1 MSISDFGKPEVN
13 APVISLTDPETK
25 PADTPPPV
33 EQPSGFTPVETQKQE
48 EKSDFNVVKS
58 NEPSINTGPT
68 LVVSN
73 PVNSAPSP
81 EDILND
87 IMGNIGEGIGHGSK
101 LKILIYG
108 DPGSMKSSLA
118 ATAPNNLVADLEDG
132 LMAAKFSPHGVA
144 DNVRPYPWMGFENFA
159 NLIGTFLSNPP
170 ELDWVETFTIDT
182 FTELHRRALAEI
194 TEREWRRRPGSVN
207 RYVPETEHHME
218 NNERM
223 LRMIRA
229 LRDMNRNLILLT
241 HATTVEP
248 KNKPAKTYPDFSEK
262 LANKIEGMMD
272 AVGYAEKKVI
282 EFPEGKKLCQVVKF
296 RTDDGVHAKTRIPL
310 PAEMINPTMADI
322 LKVWEESKIA

>member
-1 MSISDFGKPEVN
+1 MSISDFAKQDGINLTNPAVKEPE
-13 APVISLTDPETK
+13 PS
-25 PADTPPPV
+25 PPV
-33 EQPSGFTPVETQKQE
+33 LQEE
-48 EKSDFNVVKS
+48 EKSDFTVTKTDT
-58 NEPSINTGPT
+58 P
-68 LVVSN
+68 
-73 PVNSAPSP
+73 APSGIQVIGQP
-81 EDILND
+81 VSTAPSQEDILND
-87 IMGNIGEGIGHGSK
+87 IMGNIGEGIGHGSN

-132 LMAAKFSPHGVA
+132 LMAAKFAPHGIA
-144 DNVRPYPWMGFENFA
+144 ENVRPYPWKGFENFA
-159 NLIGTFLSNPP
+159 NLIGTFLNNPP

-182 FTELHRRALAEI
+182 FSELHRRALAEI

-241 HATTVEP
+241 HGTTVEP
-248 KNKPAKTYPDFSEK
+248 KGKPSKTYPDFSEK

-272 AVGYAEKKVI
+272 AVGYAEKRVI

-296 RTDDGVHAKTRIPL
+296 QADEGIHCKTRIPL

-322 LKVWEESKIA
+322 LRVWEESKIK

>member
-1 MSISDFGKPEVN
+1 MSISDFGKP
-13 APVISLTDPETK
+13 ISLTDPETK
-25 PADTPPPV
+25 PAETPPPV
-33 EQPSGFTPVETQKQE
+33 EQPSGFTPVEPEKQE
-48 EKSDFNVVKS
+48 GKSDFNVVKS
-58 NEPSINTGPT
+58 NEPIAKTGPQ
-68 LVVSN
+68 LVISN
-73 PVNSAPSP
+73 PTAPPAPSQ
-81 EDILND
+81 EDILNS

-144 DNVRPYPWMGFENFA
+144 DNVKPYPWQGFENFS
-159 NLIGTFLSNPP
+159 NLIGTFLNNPP

-322 LKVWEESKIA
+322 LSVWEESKTA